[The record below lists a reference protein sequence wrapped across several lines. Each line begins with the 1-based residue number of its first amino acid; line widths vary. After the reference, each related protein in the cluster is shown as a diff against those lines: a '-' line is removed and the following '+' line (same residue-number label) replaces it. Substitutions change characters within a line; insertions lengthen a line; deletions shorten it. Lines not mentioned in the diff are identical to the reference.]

1 MPVFSLTWPGFSAN
15 RGSISPLT
23 CGRHSIHLTLG
34 TAIAKCQGKP
44 IHNQS
49 EQITANAK
57 SAGRGMRRVS
67 VTEGSFIRHLQW
79 V

>member
-1 MPVFSLTWPGFSAN
+1 MPVFSLTWLGFSTN
-15 RGSISPLT
+15 QGNISPLT
-23 CGRHSIHLTLG
+23 CERHSIHLMLG

-57 SAGRGMRRVS
+57 NAGRGMRRAS
-67 VTEGSFIRHLQW
+67 ITEGSFIRHLQW